1 MWQELHFSLR
11 QIHRRRWFSAIVISL
26 LALGIGANTLMFS
39 LVNAFLWRP
48 LSVRNPSNLFLV
60 EKIRQ
65 QQVRPETDF
74 NYQQF
79 LQLTARRDLFSG
91 VVAGQEWN
99 KTTVGDFQRRCSD
112 QQIAER
118 NDNSP
123 ALLLSVDLA
132 CRQTVSLV

>member
-1 MWQELHFSLR
+1 
-11 QIHRRRWFSAIVISL
+11 
-26 LALGIGANTLMFS
+26 MFS